1 MLRAVAPEQGEYI
14 RGHAGRLSSW
24 NGFRSVKEFL
34 AFLER
39 ETHGEWQGR
48 MPVRVYQ
55 LIAPLS
61 GLDPATY
68 LKAHSLLP
76 FCRVGAR
83 REEEEFDYEG
93 PASFKGQAAW
103 LQPRKGA
110 YLCPSCVA
118 RDEGILG
125 YSYWRAFHQ
134 LPGIDACPTHG
145 TALAV
150 VRVVDAFDRPPAFWA
165 AVAEPIDDK
174 LVSLSAVPVVVRY
187 TEIAREF
194 MVRGRRVSR
203 VAAARCVKARLLE
216 TSSPADAHGR
226 QPTLAHCIRDTFPA
240 AWLEAHYPR
249 LHGEQDCET
258 AHSVNGLCDGFIASG
273 IVYAMAL
280 SAIFST
286 SEDALHDFYATP
298 GHRLSTP
305 RQPPSNPITVSERRE
320 RLLPYYIA
328 AEGVATRVAEMLDIA
343 QPAAITLLRSA
354 GLRVMGGVAKP
365 DRERIFA
372 FLSRATRDEVDR
384 WIAAGSKIDVV

>member
-14 RGHAGRLSSW
+14 RGHAGRLSFW
-24 NGFRSVKEFL
+24 NGFRSVQEL
-34 AFLER
+34 VAFLER
-39 ETHGEWQGR
+39 ETHGEWQAQ
-48 MPVRVYQ
+48 MPVHVYR
-55 LIAPLS
+55 LMAPLS
-61 GLDPATY
+61 GLDPAAY

-83 REEEEFDYEG
+83 REEDEFDYEG

-118 RDEGILG
+118 RDEGVLG

-150 VRVVDAFDRPPAFWA
+150 VGVVDAFDRPPAFWA
-165 AVAEPIDDK
+165 AVAEPLDDK
-174 LVSLSAVPVVVRY
+174 LVSLSAVPAVVRY
-187 TEIAREF
+187 TEIARQF
-194 MVRGRRVSR
+194 IARGRRVSR
-203 VAAARCVKARLLE
+203 VAAGRCIKARLLE
-216 TSSPADAHGR
+216 IGSPADSQGR
-226 QPTLAHCIRDTFPA
+226 QSTLAHCIRDCFPA

-249 LHGEQDCET
+249 LHGEQDCEK
-258 AHSVNGLCDGFIASG
+258 AHAVNGLCDGFIASG

-286 SEDALHDFYATP
+286 SGDALRDFYGTP
-298 GHRLSTP
+298 GNRPSAP
-305 RQPPSNPITVSERRE
+305 RPLSNPLTVSERRE
-320 RLLPYYIA
+320 RLLPYYIE
-328 AEGVATRVAEMLDIA
+328 AEGVATRVAEMLGMT
-343 QPAAITLLRSA
+343 QPAVITLLRSV
-354 GLRVMGGVAKP
+354 GLRVMGGVAKR
-365 DRERIFA
+365 DRERIFV

-384 WIAAGSKIDVV
+384 WIAAGSKIEAV